1 MKNFK
6 YRNPVK
12 ILFGEGMIKEIS
24 KEIAQKERILL
35 IYGGGSIFKNGVYK
49 QVAEALKGRQLF
61 EFGGIEPNPHYE
73 TCMKAVEFIR
83 KENITFALAVGG
95 GSVID
100 ATKFIVAAAR
110 HQGDAWDLML
120 GNAPIKAALPFGT
133 VLTLPATGSEMN
145 SGFVITK
152 HATQEKLA
160 MGSPFCFPQFSVLD
174 PLTTLSLPAIQT
186 ANGIIDAFVHVTE
199 QYVTYPQDAPL
210 QDRFA
215 ESILQVLVEEGGK
228 VMTDPNNVA
237 VRANIM
243 WAATWALNNWIVQ
256 GVDDDWATHMIGHE
270 LTAFHGI
277 DHGQTLAIVL
287 PGLLDVMRDY
297 KKAKIIQMGER
308 VFHIHAN
315 NEQEAINQ
323 TIEAVEKFFNSLG
336 VKTKL
341 SDYNVTEATISKI
354 VQRFQ
359 ERGWLLGEEER
370 ITPETVAEILRRRLS

>member
-12 ILFGEGMIKEIS
+12 ILFGEGMIKEIN
-24 KEIAQKERILL
+24 KEIAQEERILL

-49 QVAEALKGRQLF
+49 QVIEALEGCQLF

-73 TCMKAVEFIR
+73 TCVKAVEFIH
-83 KENITFALAVGG
+83 KESITFVLAVGG

-100 ATKFIVAAAR
+100 ATKFIVAAACYK
-110 HQGDAWDLML
+110 GDAWDLML

-160 MGSPFCFPQFSVLD
+160 MGSPLCFPQFSVLD
-174 PLTTLSLPAIQT
+174 PLTTLSLPAMQT

-199 QYVTYPQDAPL
+199 QYVTCPQDAPL

-215 ESILQVLVEEGGK
+215 ESILQVLVEEGKK
-228 VMTDPNNVA
+228 VMANPNNLA
-237 VRANIM
+237 ARANIM
-243 WAATWALNNWIVQ
+243 WAATWALNNWIGQ

-287 PGLLDVMRDY
+287 PGLLDVMRSY

-315 NEQEAINQ
+315 NGQEAINQ
-323 TIEAVEKFFNSLG
+323 TIEAIEKFFNSLG
-336 VKTKL
+336 IKTRL
-341 SDYNVTEATISKI
+341 SDYNVTETVIPKI

-359 ERGWLLGEEER
+359 ERGWLLGEEEQ
-370 ITPETVAEILRRRLS
+370 ITPEIVAEILRRRL

>member
-12 ILFGEGMIKEIS
+12 ILFGEGMIKEMS

-49 QVAEALKGRQLF
+49 QVTEALEGYQLF

-73 TCMKAVEFIR
+73 TCVRAVEFIH
-83 KENITFALAVGG
+83 KENITFVLAVGG

-100 ATKFIVAAAR
+100 ATKFIVAAACYK
-110 HQGDAWDLML
+110 GDAWDLML

-160 MGSPFCFPQFSVLD
+160 MGSPLCFPQFSVLD
-174 PLTTLSLPAIQT
+174 PLTTLSLPATQT

-199 QYVTYPQDAPL
+199 QYVTCPQDAPL

-215 ESILQVLVEEGGK
+215 ESILQVLVEEGK
-228 VMTDPNNVA
+228 KIVADPSNVA

-243 WAATWALNNWIVQ
+243 WAATWALNNWIGQ

-287 PGLLDVMRDY
+287 PGLLDVMRNY

-336 VKTKL
+336 IKTRL
-341 SDYNVTEATISKI
+341 SDYNVTETVIPKI

-370 ITPETVAEILRRRLS
+370 ITPEIVAEILRRRL

>member
-24 KEIAQKERILL
+24 KEIAQNERVLL
-35 IYGGGSIFKNGVYK
+35 LYGGGSILKNGIYQ
-49 QVAEALKGRQLF
+49 QVTHALKNYQQF

-73 TCMKAVEFIR
+73 TCIKVVDFIH
-83 KENITFALAVGG
+83 KEKISFILAVGG

-100 ATKFIVAAAR
+100 AAKFIVAAACYK
-110 HQGDAWDLML
+110 GDAWDLMI
-120 GNAPIKAALPFGT
+120 GKAPISAALPFGT
-133 VLTLPATGSEMN
+133 ILTLPATGSEMN

-152 HATQEKLA
+152 QSTQEKLA
-160 MGSPFCFPQFSVLD
+160 MHSPYCFPQFSVLD

-186 ANGIIDAFVHVTE
+186 ANGIIDAFVHVIE

-215 ESILQVLVEEGGK
+215 ESILQVLLEEGYK
-228 VMTDPNNVA
+228 IMDHPDNVT

-256 GVDDDWATHMIGHE
+256 GVTDDWATHMIGHE
-270 LTAFHGI
+270 LTAFYGI
-277 DHGQTLAIVL
+277 DHAQTLAIVL
-287 PGLLDVMRDY
+287 PGLLDVMREY
-297 KKAKIIQMGER
+297 KKTKIIQMGKR
-308 VFHIHAN
+308 VFNIHVY
-315 NEQEAINQ
+315 NEEEAIDK
-323 TIEAVEKFFNSLG
+323 TIEAIETFFNVLG
-336 VKTKL
+336 IKTRL
-341 SDYNVTEATISKI
+341 SDYNISETVIPKI

-359 ERGWLLGEEER
+359 KRGWILGEERR
-370 ITPETVAEILRRRLS
+370 ITPDMVAEILKRRL

>member
-6 YRNPVK
+6 YKNPVK
-12 ILFGEGMIKEIS
+12 ILFGAGMIKEIS
-24 KEIAQKERILL
+24 KEIAQHESVLL
-35 IYGGGSIFKNGVYK
+35 IYGGGSIFKNGVYQ
-49 QVAEALKGRQLF
+49 QVTEALKGRQLL

-73 TCMKAVEFIR
+73 TCVKAIELIR
-83 KENITFALAVGG
+83 KEKITFVMAVGG

-100 ATKFIVAAAR
+100 ATKFIVAAACYE
-110 HQGDAWDLML
+110 GDAWDLMIER
-120 GNAPIKAALPFGT
+120 APIKEALPFGT

-145 SGFVITK
+145 SGFVITRQS
-152 HATQEKLA
+152 TQEKMA
-160 MGSPFCFPQFSVLD
+160 MHSPLCFPQFSVLD
-174 PLTTLSLPAIQT
+174 PLTTLSLPALQT

-228 VMTDPNNVA
+228 VMTDPSNVA

-256 GVDDDWATHMIGHE
+256 GVNDDWATHMIGHE

-287 PGLLDVMRDY
+287 PGLLDVMREY

-308 VFHIHAN
+308 VFNIRTN
-315 NEQEAINQ
+315 SEEDTINQ
-323 TIEAVEKFFNSLG
+323 TIDAIEKFFNSLG
-336 VKTKL
+336 IKTKL
-341 SDYNVTEATISKI
+341 SDYGVTETVIPKI
-354 VQRFQ
+354 VKRFQ

-370 ITPETVAEILRRRLS
+370 ITPDIVAEILRRRL